1 MSELDV
7 LIDRLAGL
15 VERRLGL
22 VPALETRQ
30 ELATLLA
37 DLAPRRRWDDYL
49 DRLETAGPSDPE
61 LRALA
66 ERLTV
71 GETYF
76 FRHQVQLEALV
87 ERVLPWVQR
96 EGRPARVLSAGCS
109 TGEEPY
115 SLAILG
121 RESPRV
127 DAERLF
133 ITGVDLNPRAI
144 ARARWA
150 HYAPWALRSTPE
162 FLRERWFFSLPDG
175 GFALRPDL
183 RDSVVFEERNLLE
196 DSPFWVPG
204 SFDVILCRNVL
215 IYFSPETA
223 RRVIARLEQALTPGG
238 FLFLGPSENLRG
250 LSESFEVQQA
260 GDAFYFQRGRATRA
274 TPRPG
279 TLTPVATPAPRA
291 TPVPFATPTPL
302 GGSLPRPKDAAATP
316 EGTARAWRLFEEERY
331 ADARSWLEGLP
342 ESEREQPVMQLLR
355 AALHLH
361 AGRFQEAERLSEVLV
376 ERGVQGAGANYL
388 LGLCREQAGDGPSAR
403 ARYERAVHLEPTFAL
418 GHLRLGMLARR
429 SGTPLTARVALRLA
443 LTLLAHEQPVHLA
456 LFGGGFGR
464 HGLMQVC
471 QRELLACLEG
481 A

>member
-1 MSELDV
+1 MSGELDAV
-7 LIDRLAGL
+7 IGRLAGL
-15 VERRLGL
+15 VEQRLGL
-22 VPALETRQ
+22 VPAVATRQ
-30 ELATLLA
+30 ELGSLLTE
-37 DLAPRRRWDDYL
+37 LAPRRHWDSYL

-61 LRALA
+61 LRTLA

-96 EGRPARVLSAGCS
+96 EGRPARVLCAGCS

-115 SLAILG
+115 SVAILG

-162 FLRERWFFSLPDG
+162 PLRERWFLPLPAG

-196 DSPFWVPG
+196 GSHFWAPA

-238 FLFLGPSENLRG
+238 FLFLGPAEHLRG
-250 LSESFEVQQA
+250 LSEGFEVRQE
-260 GDAFYFQRGRATRA
+260 GDAFYFQRGRAPRA

-279 TLTPVATPAPRA
+279 TLTPVPRA
-291 TPVPFATPTPL
+291 TPVPLPRPTPL
-302 GGSLPRPKDAAATP
+302 GGTLPRPSEASRMP
-316 EGTARAWRLFEEERY
+316 EGTARAWHLFEEERY

-355 AALHLH
+355 AALQLQ
-361 AGRFQEAERLSEVLV
+361 AGRFQEAELLSEVLV
-376 ERGVQGAGANYL
+376 ERGVQSAGAHYL
-388 LGLCREQAGDGPSAR
+388 LGLCREQAGDGANAR

-429 SGTPLTARVALRLA
+429 DGTQMTARVALRLA

-471 QRELLACLEG
+471 QRELLACSEG

>member
-1 MSELDV
+1 MMQPQEI
-7 LIDRLAGL
+7 IDRLSAL

-22 VPALETRQ
+22 VPAAETKQ
-30 ELATLLA
+30 ELATFLEELT
-37 DLAPRRRWDDYL
+37 PRRQWESYL
-49 DRLETAGPSDPE
+49 DRLESAGPGDPE

-76 FRHQVQLEALV
+76 FRHQAQLEALV

-96 EGRPARVLSAGCS
+96 EGRSARVLSAGCS
-109 TGEEPY
+109 TGEEAY

-150 HYAPWALRSTPE
+150 HYAPWALRATPE
-162 FLRERWFFSLPDG
+162 PLRQRWFLAMPDG
-175 GFALRPDL
+175 GFALRPEL
-183 RDSVVFEERNLLE
+183 RDAVVFEERNLLE
-196 DSPFWVPG
+196 DASGFWAPG

-238 FLFLGPSENLRG
+238 FLFLGPSENVRG
-250 LSESFEVQQA
+250 LSGSFEVQQA
-260 GDAFYFQRGRATRA
+260 GDAFYFQRGRAA
-274 TPRPG
+274 RPISRSG
-279 TLTPVATPAPRA
+279 ALTPLATPALRA
-291 TPVPFATPTPL
+291 AASSTPL
-302 GGSLPRPKDAAATP
+302 GGALPRMPEAARMP

-331 ADARSWLEGLP
+331 ADARSWLEALP
-342 ESEREQPVMQLLR
+342 EHEREQPVMQLLR
-355 AALHLH
+355 AALHLQ
-361 AGRFQEAERLSEVLV
+361 AGRFQEAERLSEALV
-376 ERGVQGAGANYL
+376 EKGVQSAGANYL
-388 LGLCREQAGDGPSAR
+388 LGLCREQAGDGLSAR
-403 ARYERAVHLEPTFAL
+403 ARYERAVHQEPTFAL

-429 SGTPLTARVALRLA
+429 DGTPLTARVALRLA

-471 QRELLACLEG
+471 QRELLACSEG